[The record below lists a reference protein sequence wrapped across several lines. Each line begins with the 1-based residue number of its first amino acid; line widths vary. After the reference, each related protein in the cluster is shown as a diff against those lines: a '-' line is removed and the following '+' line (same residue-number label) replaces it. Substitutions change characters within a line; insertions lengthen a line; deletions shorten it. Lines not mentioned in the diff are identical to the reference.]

1 MSCAATLRGKL
12 NNEIYKLYRLNVTII
27 SNLSLKYSKY
37 SLEYILKRMNY
48 TCIPSSGGI
57 NNFARQQ
64 RFQPTL
70 HRKYPES
77 LEEIL
82 RGNRMCG

>member
-1 MSCAATLRGKL
+1 
-12 NNEIYKLYRLNVTII
+12 
-27 SNLSLKYSKY
+27 
-37 SLEYILKRMNY
+37 MNY

-70 HRKYPES
+70 HRKYRSGKFCMEYV
-77 LEEIL
+77 
-82 RGNRMCG
+82 CG

>member
-1 MSCAATLRGKL
+1 
-12 NNEIYKLYRLNVTII
+12 
-27 SNLSLKYSKY
+27 
-37 SLEYILKRMNY
+37 MNY

>member
-1 MSCAATLRGKL
+1 MHSV
-12 NNEIYKLYRLNVTII
+12 E
-27 SNLSLKYSKY
+27 
-37 SLEYILKRMNY
+37 
-48 TCIPSSGGI
+48 SGGI

-77 LEEIL
+77 LGEIL
-82 RGNRMCG
+82 RGKRVWFRKR